1 MARRDYLDIISGG
14 ALAVFGIIVGLYAFT
29 HYNIG
34 TLQRMGPGM
43 FPLAMGGI
51 IALLGGALSLSA
63 LLREGTPMPAVNWR
77 ALGAILASVLS
88 FSLLVVPF
96 GLIPAVL
103 ALVMLAGLAETP
115 YRSIRS
121 LILAAVLCAIA
132 VGIFKIGL
140 GMNFALIAWPFR

>member
-14 ALAVFGIIVGLYAFT
+14 ALAAFGIIVGLYALT

-43 FPLAMGGI
+43 FPLAMGGVI
-51 IALLGGALSLSA
+51 TLLGAALSLTGLA
-63 LLREGTPMPAVNWR
+63 REGMAMAPVNWR
-77 ALGAILASVLS
+77 ALAAILVSVLS
-88 FSLLVVPF
+88 FSVLVGPF
-96 GLIPAVL
+96 GLIPAVF
-103 ALVMLAGLAETP
+103 ALVMLAGLSESP
-115 YRSIRS
+115 YRPVRS
-121 LILAAVLCAIA
+121 LVLAAILCAIA

>member
-1 MARRDYLDIISGG
+1 MAKRDYLDIISGG
-14 ALAVFGIIVGLYAFT
+14 ALTVFGIIVGLHALT

-43 FPLAMGGI
+43 FPLAMGGVI
-51 IALLGGALSLSA
+51 TLLGAALGLSA
-63 LLREGTPMPAVNWR
+63 MLREGTPIPTVNWR
-77 ALGAILASVLS
+77 ALGAILSSVLS

-96 GLIPAVL
+96 GLVPAVL
-103 ALVMLAGLAETP
+103 ALVMLAGLSESP
-115 YRSIRS
+115 YRPIRS

-140 GMNFALIAWPFR
+140 GMNFAVIAWPFR